1 MSSEGS
7 SPSSGIA
14 PASIVMVVMLLLQL
28 FTLASPLLLL
38 FFFNLLKPS
47 PSSFCYPVDKCSWS
61 LKGYFS
67 FHKLVIFYVQ

>member
-28 FTLASPLLLL
+28 FTLALPLLLV
-38 FFFNLLKPS
+38 FFLI
-47 PSSFCYPVDKCSWS
+47 Y
-61 LKGYFS
+61 
-67 FHKLVIFYVQ
+67 